1 MITPITLNVNNLDAF
16 GREYLGTEDA
26 RSIEDGTDGES
37 RLFSPSWVA
46 ATNGA

>member
-1 MITPITLNVNNLDAF
+1 MITPISLNVNNLDAF

-37 RLFSPSWVA
+37 
-46 ATNGA
+46 